1 MVEIPKPSS
10 VLLVFWDHPPKK
22 LVTTERMITSGW
34 WNIFWFRKIWKDCVT
49 FFQDGL
55 CDACFEMP
63 RNNGNNKKNGFRSL
77 DMTISPRFW
86 PGLPEQVSLDDT
98 SSLFAAVK
106 STKGKWLHGWPFFE
120 EPKKWSPGRGDAEMN
135 GLTTW
140 TKDLDFSLPMI
151 SFWTVW
157 FRFWQLPSWLR
168 MFAFKTSCDFQ
179 WKKHP
184 FFVVCDGLWD
194 LNRFLGN
201 NLGFSTFPYELGE

>member
-1 MVEIPKPSS
+1 
-10 VLLVFWDHPPKK
+10 
-22 LVTTERMITSGW
+22 MITSGW
-34 WNIFWFRKIWKDCVT
+34 WIYLLVQKNWKDCAT

-55 CDACFEMP
+55 CDACFGMP
-63 RNNGNNKKNGFRSL
+63 RNNRNNKKTGFRSL

-106 STKGKWLHGWPFFE
+106 STKGKPSRLAVIWGAKQMKSRWC
-120 EPKKWSPGRGDAEMN
+120 GDEC
-135 GLTTW
+135 LTTW
-140 TKDLDFSLPMI
+140 TQDLGFSLPMI

-168 MFAFKTSCDFQ
+168 MFAFKACCDFQ

-184 FFVVCDGLWD
+184 FFVVCDGLRD

-201 NLGFSTFPYELGE
+201 NLGFSTFPYELGG

>member
-1 MVEIPKPSS
+1 MNISFGSEK
-10 VLLVFWDHPPKK
+10 
-22 LVTTERMITSGW
+22 SGKTVQLS
-34 WNIFWFRKIWKDCVT
+34 FRTGCVT
-49 FFQDGL
+49 HVSGCQ
-55 CDACFEMP
+55 ETIETT
-63 RNNGNNKKNGFRSL
+63 KKNGFRSL

-98 SSLFAAVK
+98 SSLVAAVK
-106 STKGKWLHGWPFFE
+106 STKGKTSRLAVIWGA
-120 EPKKWSPGRGDAEMN
+120 KQMKSRYRRCGDEC
-135 GLTTW
+135 LTTW

-194 LNRFLGN
+194 LTRFLGN